1 MQKMENILRLLLFL
15 VFSAAGTLS
24 IALAALGPEWK
35 ILYGL
40 NAAITQT
47 QQSNREIEEIIKDHQ
62 VLISQINT
70 DPNILKR
77 IAPLTLGAEPKDTNQ
92 PAAKITQET
101 LARAKAV
108 LQQQQTQNDP
118 NGPKV
123 PEWLERCTTDYGRI
137 TLFTAGCG
145 LIIVSFACFGK
156 KKAKIRNDK
165 QF

>member
-1 MQKMENILRLLLFL
+1 MQKMENISRLFLFL
-15 VFSAAGTLS
+15 VFSAAGALS
-24 IALAALGPEWK
+24 IALAVLGPEWK
-35 ILYGL
+35 NLYEL

-77 IAPLTLGAEPKDTNQ
+77 IAPLVLGAQPKDTNQ

-101 LARAKAV
+101 MARAKAV
-108 LQQQQTQNDP
+108 LQQQQTQDDS

-123 PEWLERCTTDYGRI
+123 PKWLERSTTDYGRI
-137 TLFTAGCG
+137 TLFTAGGG
-145 LIIVSFACFGK
+145 LIVVSFACFGK
-156 KKAKIRNDK
+156 KKVKIKNDK
-165 QF
+165 